1 MVELLREAVASDD
14 HKASTSDDTSFSA
27 LELLNDL
34 ARIAVND
41 KNKLDVSTIARG
53 HASMTLVL
61 SLVVIIDVSAV
72 ARRQSLYS
80 ANVGA
85 MSC

>member
-1 MVELLREAVASDD
+1 MREAVASDD

-53 HASMTLVL
+53 HASVTLVL

-72 ARRQSLYS
+72 QESVMVSKCYKIDIEIRTL
-80 ANVGA
+80 
-85 MSC
+85 